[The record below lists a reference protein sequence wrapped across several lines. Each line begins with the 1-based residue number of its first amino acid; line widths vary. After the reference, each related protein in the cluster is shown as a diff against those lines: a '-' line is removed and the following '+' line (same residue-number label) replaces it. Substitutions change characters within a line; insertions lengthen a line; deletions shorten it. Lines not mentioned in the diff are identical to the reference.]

1 MKTEEP
7 SHYKLSAEML
17 YHVIA
22 NLYVEEF
29 LEFIDGSPLSEQAF
43 KFYAEKMLPS
53 IQSKLLNPKVFN
65 PQSKIQ
71 SIPVSELVRFQPE
84 IEYSFSDKANYS
96 TLAAESYGCRNLAAE
111 DYGSRNLAAEDYG
124 CRTLAA
130 EHYGYRNLVAE
141 DKRCRTLAAEN
152 SGSKTLVSKHCLKI
166 IIAVKYFDLRSL
178 AAEFFGCRTFLLYP
192 NTGRKSSD
200 FFKAADCKV
209 QTQLET
215 RILGWNVD
223 ILASDCKDQSQ
234 LEPASSVGL
243 NPFLALHVYPFP
255 WPAVFR
261 GLYPLSNYIWIDMYK
276 L

>member
-1 MKTEEP
+1 
-7 SHYKLSAEML
+7 ML

-71 SIPVSELVRFQPE
+71 SIPFSELVRFQPE

-130 EHYGYRNLVAE
+130 EPWLQSIMATETWLQRISAVGPWLQ
-141 DKRCRTLAAEN
+141 RTLAAKP
-152 SGSKTLVSKHCLKI
+152 GS
-166 IIAVKYFDLRSL
+166 
-178 AAEFFGCRTFLLYP
+178 P
-192 NTGRKSSD
+192 NT
-200 FFKAADCKV
+200 V
-209 QTQLET
+209 
-215 RILGWNVD
+215 
-223 ILASDCKDQSQ
+223 
-234 LEPASSVGL
+234 
-243 NPFLALHVYPFP
+243 
-255 WPAVFR
+255 
-261 GLYPLSNYIWIDMYK
+261 
-276 L
+276 

>member
-1 MKTEEP
+1 MKNEEP
-7 SHYKLSAEML
+7 SHFKLSAEML

-96 TLAAESYGCRNLAAE
+96 TLAAESYGCRNLAEE

-152 SGSKTLVSKHCLKI
+152 SGSKTLVSKHCLKS

-234 LEPASSVGL
+234 LEPASSIGL

-261 GLYPLSNYIWIDMYK
+261 
-276 L
+276 